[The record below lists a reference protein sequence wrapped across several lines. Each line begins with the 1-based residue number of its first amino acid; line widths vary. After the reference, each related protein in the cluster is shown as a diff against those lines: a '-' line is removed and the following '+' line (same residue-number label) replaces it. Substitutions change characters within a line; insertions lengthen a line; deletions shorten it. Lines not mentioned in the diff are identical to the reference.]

1 MSSEQ
6 STRIANQATGD
17 RIATRNAYETD
28 TNGNART
35 LQIVG
40 FSSRQIVVHPAL
52 RGYPTPVT
60 VADTTNLNSLP
71 AELTTNIIDIG
82 DTNILVVDVE
92 HTASDGSATITP
104 LIFNED
110 ETVVLALRASKTS
123 GMGSV
128 KFRRGGSG
136 NYVSPQLQWDTLGA
150 SKIGLHISVVGGT
163 ANGVVLKG
171 GALSPRVEP
180 TTTSTTTTSSTSSST
195 SSTASTLS
203 TTTSS
208 TTTSTT
214 TSSSSTS
221 SSSSTNSTTSTQST
235 TTSSSS
241 TSSTASTTSTT
252 TSSSSTSSTAS
263 TQSTTTSS
271 GSTSSS
277 TTTTGTTISTTTTS

>member
-1 MSSEQ
+1 MEY

-17 RIATRNAYETD
+17 RIATSEAYETD

-35 LQIVG
+35 LQLVG

-60 VADTTNLNSLP
+60 VVDTTDLNALP
-71 AELTTNIIDIG
+71 AGLTSNIIDIG

-92 HTASDGSATITP
+92 HTASDGSVTITP
-104 LIFNED
+104 LIFNET

-150 SKIGLHISVVGGT
+150 SKIGLHISAIGGT
-163 ANGVVLKG
+163 ANGVILKG

-180 TTTSTTTTSSTSSST
+180 TTTSTTTSSSTISTTSSTKSTTSTSTTSTTSTTITSSSST

-208 TTTSTT
+208 
-214 TSSSSTS
+214 SSTS
-221 SSSSTNSTTSTQST
+221 STASTLST

-241 TSSTASTTSTT
+241 TSST
-252 TSSSSTSSTAS
+252 TSSTAS
-263 TQSTTTSS
+263 TL
-271 GSTSSS
+271 S
-277 TTTTGTTISTTTTS
+277 TTTTTA